1 VDTRSD
7 GGYVLA
13 PGSSTDAGDYTFE
26 LESVAIADA
35 PEWLLLKLGTSM
47 PKTGTTEPVP
57 AAPESAVDRAR
68 TWLAGQAPAV
78 EGQGGDAHTYKV
90 ACGLR
95 DMGVSEAQ
103 AVDLLAVWNAKC
115 SPPWTPEELGT
126 KARNAYNFGQNE
138 PGARAALP
146 QDFPVISGQPSAGS
160 PPVYSAPVPE
170 SKYPRA
176 KRLSEITIYAGN
188 GNFVDGLCNV
198 GELFQVIGAPG
209 GRKSQIAGWLAF
221 CVATKQRWL
230 DRDTA
235 HGAVLYIAAEREAE
249 QAKRFTVWACAE
261 DLDPD
266 GLPLRLMGPGST
278 LEKLD
283 FASYIAEQAAAL
295 KAETGQECRLIVIDT
310 TMASLPGAD
319 LNKTEIATR
328 FAQNLKV
335 IAAKVPSAA
344 ICAVHHTPKSG
355 AETGM
360 GSQGFDAAFEAAL
373 LIEANDAGGS
383 VRQLKGNTTRDWIP
397 PLGWTGEA
405 LQAER
410 KGETFLA
417 WRPVVSTRTF
427 AAVKLKPSARRAL
440 DELCRLRPT
449 NETISDGEWYEAC
462 LEWLGKR
469 KSSWT
474 DIRRDIEK
482 ARLIERVGESNA
494 RGADILWRRTLIGP
508 TDANV

>member
-1 VDTRSD
+1 
-7 GGYVLA
+7 
-13 PGSSTDAGDYTFE
+13 
-26 LESVAIADA
+26 
-35 PEWLLLKLGTSM
+35 M
-47 PKTGTTEPVP
+47 
-57 AAPESAVDRAR
+57 
-68 TWLAGQAPAV
+68 
-78 EGQGGDAHTYKV
+78 
-90 ACGLR
+90 
-95 DMGVSEAQ
+95 
-103 AVDLLAVWNAKC
+103 
-115 SPPWTPEELGT
+115 
-126 KARNAYNFGQNE
+126 
-138 PGARAALP
+138 
-146 QDFPVISGQPSAGS
+146 
-160 PPVYSAPVPE
+160 
-170 SKYPRA
+170 
-176 KRLSEITIYAGN
+176 KRLSEITIYSGN

-221 CVATKQRWL
+221 CVATRQRWL

-235 HGAVLYIAAEREAE
+235 SGAVLYIAAEREAE
-249 QAKRFTVWACAE
+249 QAKRFTVWACAAE
-261 DLDPD
+261 LDPD
-266 GLPLRLMGPGST
+266 SLPLRLMGPGST

-283 FASYIAEQAAAL
+283 FATYVAEQAASL
-295 KAETGQECRLIVIDT
+295 KADTGEECRLIVIDT

-373 LIEANDAGGS
+373 LIEAVETGGR
-383 VRQLKGNTTRDWIP
+383 VRQLKGNTPRDWV
-397 PLGWTGEA
+397 PLIEWIGEA
-405 LQAER
+405 LQADR
-410 KGETFLA
+410 GGETFLA

-427 AAVKLKPSARRAL
+427 TAVKLKPSARRAL

-449 NETISDGEWYEAC
+449 NETITDGEWYEAC

-508 TDANV
+508 TE